1 MPSDAS
7 KHNIVLAVT
16 NLALTPHVALSREA
30 AEAAV
35 AAVNGMADG
44 TRQQPMAT
52 DPAAARLSL
61 PAGGETATGWAE
73 QGMQIDGGANQ
84 QDDMVA
90 AKFKPGIKFKLG
102 V

>member
-1 MPSDAS
+1 
-7 KHNIVLAVT
+7 
-16 NLALTPHVALSREA
+16 
-30 AEAAV
+30 
-35 AAVNGMADG
+35 MADG
-44 TRQQPMAT
+44 TQQPMAT
-52 DPAAARLSL
+52 DPAAARLGL

-73 QGMQIDGGANQ
+73 QGMQIDSGVNQ